1 MPAQSSAAGAP
12 PPPVPPRHG
21 PPRDVDG
28 LIRELQRIN
37 LSQCMDQLTADIQ
50 QLSSMER
57 QLGQWRGLYVRCPGP
72 EPDDLATEPGDK
84 KSSSGYSTESGS
96 PPASRNTSG
105 EGIDG
110 HGGDGYGT
118 DGRIDGSYGM
128 EGRPFGTEGR
138 ADGQCGTDGRSDEPY
153 GMAGQS
159 YDTEGRTEFGCRVN
173 GLSVNNH
180 MTDVLPANR
189 YTPALHA
196 VNGCKVNNG
205 AMNDNG
211 VNGHRDNSDGTG
223 SFGRGRATVG
233 SFKPLGGAAAGG
245 GVGAQRGGENVGE
258 TRGWRGVQTAGEGF
272 GLRSASFERETR
284 AVQPPVAA
292 VAPLRDSGG
301 LVSGFR
307 HRDGLSGHIG
317 LSNGPSG
324 GVSTGSSGDV
334 CGGGGGDLSAVKD
347 GFTADVATS
356 ADQALGGQRDPDP
369 RQRSVPRWRRQAG
382 PDSPVGPRRV
392 GLLQSSVA
400 HSSQSRPVTP
410 LLSRAPFCPPAA
422 STPTLS
428 PKVPRSPKTLRFAA
442 SHELIPPD
450 SPSRRQ
456 VSGGAPPRPGILRSR
471 ASSVERPEALSR
483 PAPPGW
489 RAGSSSSSPSPG
501 RGRRAGDS
509 AQEATDSAERFSRVV
524 SALSRL
530 EAELSG
536 VQRRPPPARAACGT
550 AQFVRLPPRRQ
561 LSFTA
566 LPPPPRHPPLLTGSA
581 TDSDDS
587 DSEFE
592 SDSRW
597 LVGAASAARPPPAPP
612 SEDDFEVSRG
622 ARLPPPYPAQP
633 PRRRRPS
640 LSWLLSCGSRR
651 RPPSP
656 PSTLLPAPPREPPVT
671 SAGAAYGCNL
681 CKARFAEHFQLVS
694 HVHERHV
701 RVQMRPKYSCGLCP
715 ARFYASK
722 FLARHC
728 AYNHNSMGDAR
739 TPQCLKAESA
749 T

>member
-1 MPAQSSAAGAP
+1 MSSLCSVLVGSIANLRQTPHGTRPLLTPARDNNTCSVGGDHKATPRSDVSVIVGPRWTSIVPCDEQQPAVHLSSSHRRQMPAQSSAAGAP

-72 EPDDLATEPGDK
+72 EPDDLAAEPGDK

-110 HGGDGYGT
+110 HGGD
-118 DGRIDGSYGM
+118 SY
-128 EGRPFGTEGR
+128 
-138 ADGQCGTDGRSDEPY
+138 
-153 GMAGQS
+153 
-159 YDTEGRTEFGCRVN
+159 
-173 GLSVNNH
+173 
-180 MTDVLPANR
+180 
-189 YTPALHA
+189 
-196 VNGCKVNNG
+196 
-205 AMNDNG
+205 
-211 VNGHRDNSDGTG
+211 
-223 SFGRGRATVG
+223 
-233 SFKPLGGAAAGG
+233 
-245 GVGAQRGGENVGE
+245 
-258 TRGWRGVQTAGEGF
+258 
-272 GLRSASFERETR
+272 
-284 AVQPPVAA
+284 
-292 VAPLRDSGG
+292 
-301 LVSGFR
+301 
-307 HRDGLSGHIG
+307 
-317 LSNGPSG
+317 
-324 GVSTGSSGDV
+324 
-334 CGGGGGDLSAVKD
+334 
-347 GFTADVATS
+347 DVATS
-356 ADQALGGQRDPDP
+356 ADQALCGQRDLDP

-392 GLLQSSVA
+392 GLLQGSVA

-536 VQRRPPPARAACGT
+536 VQRRLPPPRAACGT

-622 ARLPPPYPAQP
+622 ARLPPPYPAAQP

-656 PSTLLPAPPREPPVT
+656 PSTLLPAPPSEPPVT

-739 TPQCLKAESA
+739 TPQCLKAES
-749 T
+749 TS